1 MIQYLYLG
9 RVGYAVGL
17 ALQQEMVELRHQG
30 RVENVLLLLE
40 HPPVLTLG
48 RNSSRSNIL
57 ATDEMLARKG
67 VTIHEINRGGDVTYH
82 GPGQLVGYPIFDLRS
97 LTNASGGRLGP
108 VDYVRRVEEVM
119 IRLCAGYGVLTGRV
133 QGRTGVWTNTVPG
146 REKKIGAIGV
156 HVSRGITSHGFAFN
170 LTTDLRDF
178 QWIVPCGIADREV
191 TSLELEIPDPSQLP
205 TLPQLADVA
214 ARHFG
219 QVFGEQVLA
228 VESLEALRE
237 NATPQLG
244 VPMQIPD
251 EVQRLI
257 QLKTQKGAPL
267 PDKPVN
273 A

>member
-9 RVGYAVGL
+9 RMGYAEAL

-30 RVENVLLLLE
+30 KIENTVLMLE

-48 RNSSRSNIL
+48 RNAKRVNIL

-67 VTIHEINRGGDVTYH
+67 VTVHEINRGGDVTYH

-97 LTNASGGRLGP
+97 LTNSTGGRLGP

-119 IRLCAGYGVLTGRV
+119 IRLCANYGVVTGRV
-133 QGRTGVWTNTVPG
+133 AGRTGTWTITPG
-146 REKKIGAIGV
+146 MEKKIGAIGV

-170 LTTDLRDF
+170 LSTDLRDF

-191 TSLELEIPDPSQLP
+191 TSLELEIADRDQLP
-205 TLPQLADVA
+205 TLEELADA
-214 ARHFG
+214 TARCFG
-219 QVFGEQVLA
+219 HVFERQVLA
-228 VESLEALRE
+228 VESLDALRQNLVE
-237 NATPQLG
+237 QVG
-244 VPMQIPD
+244 VPMQVPN
-251 EVQRLI
+251 EVERLMHVDS
-257 QLKTQKGAPL
+257 AAR
-267 PDKPVN
+267 PVR